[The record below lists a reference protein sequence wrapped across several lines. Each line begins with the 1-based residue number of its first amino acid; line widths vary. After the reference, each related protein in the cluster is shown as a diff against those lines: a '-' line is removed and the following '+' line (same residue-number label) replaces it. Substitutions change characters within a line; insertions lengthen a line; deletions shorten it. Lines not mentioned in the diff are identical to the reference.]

1 MLRDTIEV
9 AAEIVGQRSSAGR
22 GEVGNSRAFNT
33 SIQGHTGETSI
44 VIKSVLCL
52 LAFSLTPLGV
62 AGQQTILA
70 SVAGGDARA
79 VLPEAP
85 EPQGAAAFSSSLQTP
100 QTPTP
105 QQKDPPAPAPAA
117 NAQEPL
123 SPAQIHA
130 EAEREIHEQESQR
143 MLGLMP
149 AFNAVLNGK
158 AVPLT
163 SGQKFKLFFR
173 GSIDPFQFAIA
184 GIDSAVE
191 QAQDEYPEYGQGA
204 KGYAKR
210 YGASFTDSFDG
221 NFWGNA
227 VLPSLLH
234 QDPRYFR
241 LGHGKVLHRI
251 LYSATTTVRCKG
263 DNGNWQPNYSN
274 ILGNF
279 IGGAIS
285 NAYYPA
291 SDRGAVLTIERGITV
306 SAEGILGAMAIEFYP
321 DYTKWRQRR
330 RERKLEA
337 AKAAAQ

>member
-1 MLRDTIEV
+1 VTK
-9 AAEIVGQRSSAGR
+9 SA
-22 GEVGNSRAFNT
+22 
-33 SIQGHTGETSI
+33 
-44 VIKSVLCL
+44 LCL
-52 LAFSLTPLGV
+52 LTLFLSPLGV
-62 AGQQTILA
+62 VGQQTILA
-70 SVAGGDARA
+70 SVAASDARTA
-79 VLPEAP
+79 LPEAP
-85 EPQGAAAFSSSLQTP
+85 EPQGTAVFSSSLQTP
-100 QTPTP
+100 TPPQTA
-105 QQKDPPAPAPAA
+105 PPAAAPATKA
-117 NAQEPL
+117 PDQQEPL

-149 AFNAVLNGK
+149 AFNAVLGGK

-184 GIDSAVE
+184 GIDAGIE
-191 QAQDEYPEYGQGA
+191 QAENEYPEYKQGA
-204 KGYAKR
+204 EGLAKR

-241 LGHGKVLHRI
+241 LGHGKALHRI
-251 LYSATTTVRCKG
+251 LYSASTTVRCKG

-291 SDRGAVLTIERGITV
+291 SDRGVALTLERGVTV

-321 DYTKWRQRR
+321 DYTRWREHRK
-330 RERKLEA
+330 ERKLEA